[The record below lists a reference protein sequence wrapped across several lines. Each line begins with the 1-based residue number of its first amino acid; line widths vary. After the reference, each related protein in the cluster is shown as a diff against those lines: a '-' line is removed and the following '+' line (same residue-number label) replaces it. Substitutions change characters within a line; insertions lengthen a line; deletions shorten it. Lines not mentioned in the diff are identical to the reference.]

1 MIELFNRRARPR
13 RQAADRIGI
22 GIASGDMVAGYTGTQ
37 ARATYTCVGDTVN
50 VSARLEAQTKTA
62 GHVLLIDGATR
73 GAMAER
79 CRFEFLGSFVLKG
92 KEQPVEVF
100 AVPSGQKVQ

>member
-1 MIELFNRRARPR
+1 MRSSMVPHVFAAYRPSTFCAALPTVARR
-13 RQAADRIGI
+13 
-22 GIASGDMVAGYTGTQ
+22 
-37 ARATYTCVGDTVN
+37 
-50 VSARLEAQTKTA
+50 
-62 GHVLLIDGATR
+62 R

-79 CRFEFLGSFVLKG
+79 CRFEFLGSFALKG

>member
-1 MIELFNRRARPR
+1 MNLA
-13 RQAADRIGI
+13 
-22 GIASGDMVAGYTGTQ
+22 
-37 ARATYTCVGDTVN
+37 
-50 VSARLEAQTKTA
+50 ARLEAHTKTV
-62 GHVLLIDGATR
+62 GHVLLVDGATR

-79 CRFEFLGSFVLKG
+79 CRFEFLGSFALKG